1 MESEYASPAMDQD
14 SHNKGS
20 QSITSSFHT
29 LMAGMISYLL
39 VVFSIFI
46 YVHTFLFLSDI
57 QAPLHDDIMVKD
69 NRAMHVDSDIGKT
82 KKRGKKDNT

>member
-29 LMAGMISYLL
+29 LMA
-39 VVFSIFI
+39 
-46 YVHTFLFLSDI
+46 DI